1 MQRADQAARV
11 LGPKTRFC
19 IRREPLNRS
28 KLRPTRSSA
37 RTDTEKS
44 KESSYLI
51 QGMCNAIGALR
62 NVQREYLT
70 CVDDEWD
77 HARGDEQRDENRRN
91 RVEAGPAIKL
101 DEERRYDH
109 ADGAKRVLLMV
120 SKSKNKKKVK
130 GEDYSLP

>member
-28 KLRPTRSSA
+28 KLS
-37 RTDTEKS
+37 
-44 KESSYLI
+44 

-70 CVDDEWD
+70 CVDNEWD
-77 HARGDEQRDENRRN
+77 HARGDEQRDENRRD

-109 ADGAKRVLLMV
+109 ADGAKRVRHDVQKEAAHIMTMSFV
-120 SKSKNKKKVK
+120 RVPTPV
-130 GEDYSLP
+130 DV